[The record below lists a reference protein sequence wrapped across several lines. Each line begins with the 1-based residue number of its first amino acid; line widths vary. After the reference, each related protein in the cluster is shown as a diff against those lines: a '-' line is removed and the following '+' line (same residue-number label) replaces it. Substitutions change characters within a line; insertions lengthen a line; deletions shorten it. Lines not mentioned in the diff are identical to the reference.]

1 MRGGHGNR
9 EKIRSKEEPQNIGK
23 MRWNMFTSE
32 IKEHLTKDIIPFWRG
47 LKDEEYGGFYGYM
60 GYDLGLD
67 KKAVK
72 GCILNSRILWFF
84 SNAYLVLKEEELL
97 ADAGHAFRFLKDY
110 CVDKENGGVYWSLA
124 FDGKPEDTTKHTYN
138 QAFAIY
144 ALSSYYD
151 ASGDEEALS
160 LAWELYEIIES
171 RCKDEYGYLEAFN
184 VRFEPE
190 DNDKLSENGVMAEK
204 TMNTLLHVFEAYTE
218 LYRVTGEE
226 KVADKLR
233 YMMDLIADKVY
244 NKEAGRQEVFFD
256 RTWNSLIDLYSYG
269 HDIETAW
276 LVDRG
281 LEVLDDKAY
290 TEKLSPITRTIT
302 ENIYKRAYID
312 HSLVNEA
319 ENGVVDTTRVWWVQA
334 EAVVGF
340 LNGYQKAPE
349 HREYLEAAKDI
360 WDYIKTCVV
369 DKRNGSEWFW
379 SVDRDRRPIEKPIV
393 EPWKCPYHNGRMC
406 FEVIKRNVEG

>member
-1 MRGGHGNR
+1 MEEDNGGN
-9 EKIRSKEEPQNIGK
+9 K
-23 MRWNMFTSE
+23 MFVSE
-32 IKEHLTKDIIPFWRG
+32 VKEHLVKKIIPFWQG
-47 LKDEEYGGFYGYM
+47 LKDKEYGGYYGYM
-60 GYDLGLD
+60 GFDLAVD

-84 SNAYLVLKEEELL
+84 SNAWLVLREKEMLGEAE
-97 ADAGHAFRFLKDY
+97 HAFRFLKEY
-110 CVDKENGGVYWSLA
+110 CVDKENGGVYWSLT

-151 ASGDEEALS
+151 ASGDEEALEM
-160 LAWELYEIIES
+160 AWELYHIIEN

-190 DNDKLSENGVMAEK
+190 ENDKLSENGVMAEK

-218 LYRVTGEE
+218 LYRVTGEK
-226 KVADKLR
+226 KVADNIR

-244 NKEAGRQEVFFD
+244 NKEIGRQEVFFD
-256 RTWNSLIDLYSYG
+256 RTWHSLIDLYSYG

-281 LEVLDDKAY
+281 LEILDDEAY
-290 TEKLSPITRTIT
+290 TRKLSPITGTIT
-302 ENIYKRAYID
+302 ENIYRRAYID

-319 ENGVVDTTRVWWVQA
+319 ENGIVDSTRVWWVQA

-340 LNGYQKAPE
+340 INGYQKAPE
-349 HREYLEAAKDI
+349 HREYLEAAEDI
-360 WDYIKTCVV
+360 WEDIKTYFV
-369 DKRNGSEWFW
+369 DNRSGSEWYW
-379 SVDRDRRPIEKPIV
+379 SLDADKKPIEKPIV

-406 FEVIKRNVEG
+406 FEVIKRNVETESV